1 MLLTVT
7 QWKSDKRQA
16 IGVDS
21 LVAPNLTLSQS
32 CVTEDFPA
40 NLSGKIPD
48 DDVNILKSSAANPSD
63 DGWVTYIVGGQAFE
77 VAKTTVLKFPD
88 TILAKMI
95 TGQFD
100 QTDLRIDRDPARFR
114 YILNWLRDGTLILPI
129 NISKEE
135 MITEVNYYNLPIQE
149 SDIHYAPFPHMSA
162 LSDFQRHVFEVVS
175 ASCNKFE
182 SMIDS
187 LIRSRLDREIFLGH
201 LWHANRV
208 ALHVAK
214 HLKRQLSDR
223 KSLCVR
229 GFETSCHLPAG
240 NSSSFRTRADVEEA
254 LDKFTNTKKFILD
267 NECTSSRAFL
277 KLVNKTMKYDD
288 IEVVGISNDGEVE
301 YQIKKPQ

>member
-1 MLLTVT
+1 MLLTAT
-7 QWKSDKRQA
+7 QQKSHKRQA
-16 IGVDS
+16 IGLDS
-21 LVAPNLTLSQS
+21 LVAPNLTLSQP

-40 NLSGKIPD
+40 NLSGNIPGD
-48 DDVNILKSSAANPSD
+48 DANILKSSGVNSSD

-95 TGQFD
+95 AGEFD
-100 QTDLRIDRDPARFR
+100 QTDLRIDRDPTRFR
-114 YILNWLRDGTLILPI
+114 YILNWFRDGTLILPL

-135 MITEVNYYNLPIQE
+135 IIKEVIYYNLPIRE
-149 SDIHYAPFPHMSA
+149 SEIRYASFPHMSA

-187 LIRSRLDREIFLGH
+187 LIRSRQERQTVLAH
-201 LWHANRV
+201 LWHANKL

-214 HLKRQLSDR
+214 QLKRQLNDR

-229 GFETSCHLPAG
+229 GFETSCHLPGG

-254 LDKFTNTKKFILD
+254 LDAFTNTEKFILD
-267 NECTSSRAFL
+267 NGCTSSRAFL
-277 KLVNKTMKYDD
+277 KLVNKIMKKYD

-301 YQIKKPQ
+301 YKIKKPQ